1 MRLAP
6 SLPSLRESPLSG
18 PRAGGNRDPQPLALP
33 KSHPTRQP
41 LSTADSAVGTSL
53 VVRRAAAAQRARAAL
68 AEEGSPSRA
77 GQEGEEGE
85 AGWRRL
91 RAAGRAKRKGAGEG
105 RARSCA
111 NCRRQRRRSGHCTT
125 SLSHSFRHC
134 EGCRGCYCGVRGAE
148 RGRCPVWTQEREG
161 WRTGGEEDWRR
172 APAATDGG
180 ASGRGCGPGSE
191 KGRKPFCQQAPTFNT
206 SGVWLSTVL
215 HRRASVSL
223 CAARL
228 RLHGKIRND
237 AELSP
242 PKPSACVRG
251 ILKY

>member
-1 MRLAP
+1 MTIPSYKHQQRKATSTNFLRRWVRSRGADEPEPEGHQVRLAP

-134 EGCRGCYCGVRGAE
+134 GGCRGCYCGVRGAE

-191 KGRKPFCQQAPTFNT
+191 KGESQWRMPGGWGEGGREGQI
-206 SGVWLSTVL
+206 G
-215 HRRASVSL
+215 RAHV
-223 CAARL
+223 
-228 RLHGKIRND
+228 
-237 AELSP
+237 
-242 PKPSACVRG
+242 
-251 ILKY
+251 